1 METDSE
7 IIKMHRFE
15 NEHEKKD
22 EIFKSIILYGCEI
35 IILMLPLMLVYLIF
49 VLFNLEGITL
59 KSMLMNKDI
68 IWFSISTLV
77 LFNFKKI
84 LSNKTY
90 KQMSLI
96 VISKALDFLILF
108 FILVYTSVYIVVE
121 VSERGLIPMPMNDD
135 VMLLLVVISFVVS
148 SIINISYIIL
158 SEGD

>member
-1 METDSE
+1 METDSK

-90 KQMSLI
+90 KQMSSI
-96 VISKALDFLILF
+96 VISKVLDFLILF

-121 VSERGLIPMPMNDD
+121 VSERRLIPMPMNDD

>member
-1 METDSE
+1 METDSK

-49 VLFNLEGITL
+49 ALFNLEGITL

-90 KQMSLI
+90 KQMSSI
-96 VISKALDFLILF
+96 VISKGLDFLILF

-121 VSERGLIPMPMNDD
+121 VSERGLITMPMNDD